1 MPLLIEFKSGDKIII
16 NGAVLENAGPN
27 SKLLIHNESTIL
39 REKEILS
46 VAETSTP
53 ASRVYFALQCAYIFP
68 NKKDEYLSLFYKFL
82 GEFVEASPSASP
94 IAKKIL
100 AEVEK
105 GLLYKALK
113 ATQGLL
119 NHESKVLDQLNKDVV
134 GTVNADAGEEIARQ
148 LARDAEEADDDGT

>member
-46 VAETSTP
+46 VADTSTP

-68 NKKDEYLSLFYKFL
+68 NKKEEYLSLFYKFL
-82 GEFVEASPSASP
+82 GEFVEASASASP

-100 AEVEK
+100 NEVENDR
-105 GLLYKALK
+105 LYKALK
-113 ATQGLL
+113 ATQELL
-119 NHESKVLDQLNKDVV
+119 AHESKVLDQLNQEMARTLNMD
-134 GTVNADAGEEIARQ
+134 TPEDIARQ
-148 LARDAEEADDDGT
+148 FAMEENDSDDGGK